1 MQKALICPRNSL
13 FCGHRKGEVSVYVQN
28 HGKAVAK
35 RWIIG
40 HRNNKS
46 VAYVQKINN
55 LKKVMFNYI
64 FN

>member
-1 MQKALICPRNSL
+1 MGA
-13 FCGHRKGEVSVYVQN
+13 VSVYVQN
-28 HGKAVAK
+28 EGKAVAE

-55 LKKVMFNYI
+55 LKKIMFNYI